1 MTALPRLFSF
11 RPPISPTSCDT
22 GTTFVRPQKPQAG
35 PACATP
41 LCCPPLRDARALSRT
56 SGAHALTAWA
66 GALHRPRAFAG
77 GQDIGWFPELSLP
90 DWATDGVTDLLTDAL
105 HHTAADDRLPGLD
118 IAIRIL
124 VDDIREVA
132 RSAAADAQLAAASGI
147 DLHNPFLD
155 PRVVDVGA
163 SVPSFGPGR
172 LFTPTSRSWSCDA
185 MTGVLPDRLAART
198 TKGSFNADHY
208 TGMRA
213 NLPALLDLADGRL
226 AALGFVDPRLL
237 RAHLLR
243 AAAGIPMSLA
253 TLEQALAAEALA
265 ACPLTA
271 PRSPGPATRKEPSDG

>member
-1 MTALPRLFSF
+1 M
-11 RPPISPTSCDT
+11 
-22 GTTFVRPQKPQAG
+22 
-35 PACATP
+35 
-41 LCCPPLRDARALSRT
+41 
-56 SGAHALTAWA
+56 
-66 GALHRPRAFAG
+66 
-77 GQDIGWFPELSLP
+77 P

-155 PRVVDVGA
+155 PRVVDVVLRTELRA
-163 SVPSFGPGR
+163 RPPVHAYKPLLVR
-172 LFTPTSRSWSCDA
+172 A

-253 TLEQALAAEALA
+253 TLEQALAAEAWLRA
-265 ACPLTA
+265 LDGA
-271 PRSPGPATRKEPSDG
+271 PITWTRHPKGASDG